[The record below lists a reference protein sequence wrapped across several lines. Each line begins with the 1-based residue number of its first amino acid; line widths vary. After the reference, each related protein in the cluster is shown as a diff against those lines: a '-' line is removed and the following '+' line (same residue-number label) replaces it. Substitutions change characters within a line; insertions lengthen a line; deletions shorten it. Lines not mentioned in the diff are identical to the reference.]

1 MKIKF
6 TKTGRKEKGKRDR
19 GREQKKKKKKKK
31 QRKMIKEGLKSE
43 QMIVK
48 THFSF

>member
-19 GREQKKKKKKKK
+19 GREQKKK
-31 QRKMIKEGLKSE
+31 RKMIKEGLKSE

>member
-19 GREQKKKKKKKK
+19 GREQKKKKKK